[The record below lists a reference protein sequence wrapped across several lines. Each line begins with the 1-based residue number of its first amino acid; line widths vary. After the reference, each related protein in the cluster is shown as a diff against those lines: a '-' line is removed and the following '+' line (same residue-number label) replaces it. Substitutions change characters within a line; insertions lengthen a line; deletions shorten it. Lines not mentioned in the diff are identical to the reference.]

1 MHALIITFA
10 LDGLSPDQYRAAAAE
25 MAPTFAAHPDIRL
38 KLWLAD
44 DATSTYGGVYL
55 FDRKADV
62 DRYLASDLFR
72 DAVDDNPVFAG
83 VSIRSLAV
91 LEEPTRLT
99 ATGIRRPASK
109 GIPR

>member
-25 MAPTFAAHPDIRL
+25 MAPTFANHPAIRL

-44 DATSTYGGVYL
+44 EATSTFGGVYL
-55 FDRKADV
+55 FDREADV
-62 DRYLASDLFR
+62 ERYLASDLFR
-72 DAVDDNPVFAG
+72 DAVEDNPVFAG
-83 VSIRSLAV
+83 VSVRSLAV

-99 ATGIRRPASK
+99 TTAIRP
-109 GIPR
+109 PV

>member
-10 LDGLSPDQYRAAAAE
+10 LDGLSPEQYRAAAAE

-44 DATSTYGGVYL
+44 DPTSTYGGVYL
-55 FDRKADV
+55 FDREADV
-62 DRYLASDLFR
+62 ERYLGSDLFR
-72 DAVDDNPVFAG
+72 NLVDDNPVFAG
-83 VSIRSLAV
+83 VSVQSFAV

-99 ATGIRRPASK
+99 ATGMPSPA
-109 GIPR
+109 